1 MDAHYVLNP
10 SGSDARSVATL
21 WWGFLITT
29 TIVYVLVTSAFWMA
43 IQRAR
48 RRGDKASAGT
58 ARGDARSRVVVGIAM
73 AATVLVLAGML
84 IADLRLGQAVLGE
97 KLPAGDPVRIRV
109 TAQQF
114 WWQLEYPDVVASQ
127 QVVAANEL
135 VVPVDRPIELELQ
148 SRDVIHSFWLPA
160 LAGKKDLIPGITN
173 TLRFSVT
180 RAGRYEG
187 QCAEFC
193 GYQHANMRTLLTAVS
208 ADEYEA
214 WKAHQLAPGRN
225 PVTEQEQRGR
235 QVFETSTC
243 GLCHSVRG
251 TAASATVGPD
261 LTHFGSRP
269 RIAAS
274 PMPNTPGFLAA
285 WITGPQQLKPGTNMP
300 ATSLPPA
307 DLGAL
312 VTYLESLK

>member
-1 MDAHYVLNP
+1 MDAHYVLTP
-10 SGSDARSVATL
+10 AGSDARAVATL
-21 WWGFLITT
+21 WWGFLITAT
-29 TIVYVLVTSAFWMA
+29 VVYVVVTAALWAA
-43 IQRAR
+43 IQKAR
-48 RRGDKASAGT
+48 RGRAAATDD
-58 ARGDARSRVVVGIAM
+58 ARTDARSRLVVGGAM
-73 AATVLVLAGML
+73 AATVLVLSGML
-84 IADLRLGQAVLGE
+84 VSDLLMGKAVLGE
-97 KLPAGDPVRIRV
+97 REPAGDPVRIRV

-114 WWQLEYPDVVASQ
+114 WWQLEYPDAVPDR

-173 TLRFSVT
+173 TLRFSVD
-180 RAGRYEG
+180 RPGRYEG

-193 GYQHANMRTLLTAVS
+193 GYQHSNMRTLLTAVS
-208 ADEYEA
+208 GRDFEA
-214 WKAHQLAPGRN
+214 WKAHQREQGRL
-225 PVTEQEQRGR
+225 PETPEEQRGR

-251 TAASATVGPD
+251 TAASASVAPD

-285 WITGPQQLKPGTNMP
+285 WISSPQQLKPGTNMP
-300 ATSLPPA
+300 GTSLPPD
-307 DLGAL
+307 DLQAL
-312 VTYLESLK
+312 VAYLGSLK